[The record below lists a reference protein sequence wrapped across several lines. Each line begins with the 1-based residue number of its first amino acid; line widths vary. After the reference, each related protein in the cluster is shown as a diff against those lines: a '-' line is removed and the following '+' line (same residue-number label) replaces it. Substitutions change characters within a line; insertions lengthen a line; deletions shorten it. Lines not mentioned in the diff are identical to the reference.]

1 MADPVLFKNAFVG
14 YSTSTAAAYVELPG
28 VKEVTLGISRAELAN
43 SVMGDDAETFYPGL
57 LSVPVSIVM
66 RQDFTTNGPD
76 ENLWPQFN
84 NRTRGRLKIRP
95 VDAAVSTTN
104 PSYILPGCYVTQLT
118 PVSGSH
124 GVLLEQRAEF
134 RLASG
139 HTFTRSTST

>member
-1 MADPVLFKNAFVG
+1 MADPVLFKNCFVG

-28 VKEVTLGISRAELAN
+28 VKEVNLGISRAELAN

-57 LSVPVSIVM
+57 LSVPVSVKM
-66 RQDFTTNGPD
+66 RHDFTTNGPD

-84 NRTRGRLKIRP
+84 NRTKGRLKIRP

-104 PSYILPGCYVTQLT
+104 PSYILPGVYITGLT
-118 PVSGSH
+118 PVSGAH
-124 GVLLEQRAEF
+124 GQLLEQNAEF